1 MEHETLDFPLPRV
14 SFPNAQANADAK
26 AGSGMDTEATT
37 DSNEVEGGGLTSQ
50 PVPSAARAGTGKQG
64 GVSTLMADYFAY
76 RAKRGLN
83 SKRLTMLSPEEE
95 RVKER
100 EGGSVQQYGGEG
112 GEGEEE
118 GKGEGKEDARMK
130 KVGARAE
137 REWVEKVEKE
147 GEERE
152 GAEEVAQGE
161 TIPTF
166 VLHGEPTQSRAHA
179 PFDGNSENMAA
190 AAVEAATGLK
200 AVEDAGTAAA
210 AAAVAAAGVVDEGAA
225 ATALVAEGQEKEAV
239 QHMIQDEPIVSLVR
253 NRTNEQPRL
262 HASFD
267 RRSERVAPAVAVAG
281 GAVAEV
287 KTVAQAGAPTATAGL
302 AAAEVAETP
311 TATAEGAMRIVAA
324 RASAANGSA
333 AAMVMREGRGGGQRV
348 ERIAVDDTVSAL
360 VRNGTT
366 EKRHAQVPFNG
377 RSDCGTAVAAT
388 TGVTEE
394 MEAVLETGKTM
405 AAAVTSTA
413 EFARKMTTAAK
424 GDVMVSE
431 QEDVMVS
438 EAGVALADKGVAV
451 AAVVERGGEREGVE
465 RLVEY
470 RNTPTLVP
478 NEAIKKPRADAPSDG
493 GSVCGV
499 AVTTVAGAGTGAAV
513 ATAEKAATVAVVAE
527 VEVVEEGTAAA
538 EEAMATAEAEVTMA
552 DERVTA
558 TAAVAEAAITAAAA
572 AASTRKAAVMV
583 AETAAATVTAAG
595 KTLVAKEKAATEAR
609 EIAAEAGVAAA
620 EARAIA
626 AEARA
631 AVASAAAE
639 TAATAVTG
647 ATSAREAAMAASAAA
662 IEAMG
667 AAGVAAASKEEAA
680 TAARVLAAEAR
691 ANAAEARTSLAERRA
706 AVAEARASRAE
717 ARAAAAETRAAA
729 AEVKATVVEEVSA
742 AGTAAVAVA
751 AAATAAAEAE
761 AVMRVALK
769 ETAAAAEVTR
779 KTEKRSLACRMLARM
794 AHRRCNREKFEVFA
808 RFRNAIAAEA
818 AERFATAATR
828 VSSREVAVTIAD
840 EAAASN
846 QRPATGAR
854 AEAAEDVVEVQ
865 KVLATARVIGRQ
877 TVDQASAAAETVNA
891 ASTEEITSAAVAGA
905 VAAAVSAAVS
915 DAVAEAE
922 EKAEAAKAEAVADAV
937 ATATAAATAAAAR
950 RVHDAELAKREA
962 QQAVVKAEETTAEL
976 ARRHMIVVDE
986 TKASMRAYHR
996 LKLEKQE
1003 AVAKKKAAVVA
1014 AIDAR
1019 SREDE
1024 GNSQIVW
1031 MRTRM
1036 AWRRCHEEIPL
1047 AAVRMSRR
1055 GMWHSCLE
1063 ELVLAAARM
1072 SGRLAR
1078 RSCLE
1083 ELVLAAAR
1091 MSERLAWRA
1100 CLEELVAAAKARQGL
1115 RCGGRSEVVSAQG
1128 PARQGCMAGRG
1139 MGEKKEKEDESRE
1152 EDEKE
1157 QEEAEED
1164 GEDEEEEE
1172 VEEEGKSEQE
1182 TEEQEAEGNGG
1193 AAVRDSRVVS
1203 EVRAVGYFYG
1213 TDDSV
1218 DVTA

>member
-1 MEHETLDFPLPRV
+1 
-14 SFPNAQANADAK
+14 
-26 AGSGMDTEATT
+26 
-37 DSNEVEGGGLTSQ
+37 
-50 PVPSAARAGTGKQG
+50 
-64 GVSTLMADYFAY
+64 
-76 RAKRGLN
+76 
-83 SKRLTMLSPEEE
+83 
-95 RVKER
+95 
-100 EGGSVQQYGGEG
+100 
-112 GEGEEE
+112 
-118 GKGEGKEDARMK
+118 
-130 KVGARAE
+130 
-137 REWVEKVEKE
+137 
-147 GEERE
+147 
-152 GAEEVAQGE
+152 
-161 TIPTF
+161 
-166 VLHGEPTQSRAHA
+166 
-179 PFDGNSENMAA
+179 
-190 AAVEAATGLK
+190 
-200 AVEDAGTAAA
+200 
-210 AAAVAAAGVVDEGAA
+210 
-225 ATALVAEGQEKEAV
+225 
-239 QHMIQDEPIVSLVR
+239 
-253 NRTNEQPRL
+253 
-262 HASFD
+262 
-267 RRSERVAPAVAVAG
+267 
-281 GAVAEV
+281 
-287 KTVAQAGAPTATAGL
+287 
-302 AAAEVAETP
+302 
-311 TATAEGAMRIVAA
+311 
-324 RASAANGSA
+324 
-333 AAMVMREGRGGGQRV
+333 MREGRGGGQRV

-405 AAAVTSTA
+405 AAAVISTA
-413 EFARKMTTAAK
+413 EFSRKMTTAAK

-451 AAVVERGGEREGVE
+451 AAVLERGGEREGVE

-493 GSVCGV
+493 GSV
-499 AVTTVAGAGTGAAV
+499 
-513 ATAEKAATVAVVAE
+513 
-527 VEVVEEGTAAA
+527 
-538 EEAMATAEAEVTMA
+538 
-552 DERVTA
+552 
-558 TAAVAEAAITAAAA
+558 
-572 AASTRKAAVMV
+572 
-583 AETAAATVTAAG
+583 
-595 KTLVAKEKAATEAR
+595 
-609 EIAAEAGVAAA
+609 
-620 EARAIA
+620 
-626 AEARA
+626 
-631 AVASAAAE
+631 
-639 TAATAVTG
+639 
-647 ATSAREAAMAASAAA
+647 
-662 IEAMG
+662 
-667 AAGVAAASKEEAA
+667 
-680 TAARVLAAEAR
+680 
-691 ANAAEARTSLAERRA
+691 
-706 AVAEARASRAE
+706 
-717 ARAAAAETRAAA
+717 
-729 AEVKATVVEEVSA
+729 
-742 AGTAAVAVA
+742 
-751 AAATAAAEAE
+751 
-761 AVMRVALK
+761 
-769 ETAAAAEVTR
+769 
-779 KTEKRSLACRMLARM
+779 
-794 AHRRCNREKFEVFA
+794 
-808 RFRNAIAAEA
+808 FRNAIAAEA

-846 QRPATGAR
+846 QRRATGAR

-865 KVLATARVIGRQ
+865 K
-877 TVDQASAAAETVNA
+877 
-891 ASTEEITSAAVAGA
+891 
-905 VAAAVSAAVS
+905 
-915 DAVAEAE
+915 
-922 EKAEAAKAEAVADAV
+922 
-937 ATATAAATAAAAR
+937 
-950 RVHDAELAKREA
+950 A
-962 QQAVVKAEETTAEL
+962 QLAVVKAEETTAEL

-986 TKASMRAYHR
+986 TKAGMRAYHR

-1172 VEEEGKSEQE
+1172 VK
-1182 TEEQEAEGNGG
+1182 EEQEAEGNGG
-1193 AAVRDSRVVS
+1193 AAGRDSRVVS
-1203 EVRAVGYFYG
+1203 EEGSAIGAPDVCESTRKVHVKVEVDVGCDGGRGDGHGVGGGDGGIAAARARARDDRKALRDAAATRAAVVAGLDVAAGGVAARGSSANRYSRAKARAKARRDARVEARAREDAYAEARAREDDRVRARENARVRARPGCGGGGGGDRDGSGGRNCQSRYRAEQPVVFGQRFARRFHEEEASEIGVPHEPRSEQTKPERNAREEKKDTPEPRPAPCPSPGVEPNVSEDDLKRAYRKAAMKWHPDKNMSNVKPAEDKFKEIQQAYDTLRDPRSREGYDHMLMNPNEADHGDVDDEEEQEQRGVVGGGGGRGRGGGGLMMRRRRRRGEEEEGEEEGGGGGGERGGRYCLLCSQGWRKRGLG
-1213 TDDSV
+1213 TNRGGGQPEE
-1218 DVTA
+1218 TAAGLFRLAKGKP

>member
-1 MEHETLDFPLPRV
+1 METASKFSSQE
-14 SFPNAQANADAK
+14 ANADAK

-37 DSNEVEGGGLTSQ
+37 DSNEVEGGG
-50 PVPSAARAGTGKQG
+50 G
-64 GVSTLMADYFAY
+64 
-76 RAKRGLN
+76 
-83 SKRLTMLSPEEE
+83 
-95 RVKER
+95 
-100 EGGSVQQYGGEG
+100 EGEGEG
-112 GEGEEE
+112 GGECAAIWRGGGGGGEEE

-152 GAEEVAQGE
+152 GAE
-161 TIPTF
+161 
-166 VLHGEPTQSRAHA
+166 
-179 PFDGNSENMAA
+179 
-190 AAVEAATGLK
+190 
-200 AVEDAGTAAA
+200 
-210 AAAVAAAGVVDEGAA
+210 
-225 ATALVAEGQEKEAV
+225 
-239 QHMIQDEPIVSLVR
+239 
-253 NRTNEQPRL
+253 
-262 HASFD
+262 
-267 RRSERVAPAVAVAG
+267 
-281 GAVAEV
+281 
-287 KTVAQAGAPTATAGL
+287 
-302 AAAEVAETP
+302 
-311 TATAEGAMRIVAA
+311 
-324 RASAANGSA
+324 
-333 AAMVMREGRGGGQRV
+333 EGRGGGQRV

-377 RSDCGTAVAAT
+377 RSDCGTAVAAS

-405 AAAVTSTA
+405 AAAVISTA

-431 QEDVMVS
+431 EEDVMVS

-493 GSVCGV
+493 GSV
-499 AVTTVAGAGTGAAV
+499 
-513 ATAEKAATVAVVAE
+513 
-527 VEVVEEGTAAA
+527 
-538 EEAMATAEAEVTMA
+538 
-552 DERVTA
+552 
-558 TAAVAEAAITAAAA
+558 
-572 AASTRKAAVMV
+572 
-583 AETAAATVTAAG
+583 
-595 KTLVAKEKAATEAR
+595 
-609 EIAAEAGVAAA
+609 
-620 EARAIA
+620 
-626 AEARA
+626 
-631 AVASAAAE
+631 
-639 TAATAVTG
+639 
-647 ATSAREAAMAASAAA
+647 
-662 IEAMG
+662 
-667 AAGVAAASKEEAA
+667 
-680 TAARVLAAEAR
+680 
-691 ANAAEARTSLAERRA
+691 
-706 AVAEARASRAE
+706 
-717 ARAAAAETRAAA
+717 
-729 AEVKATVVEEVSA
+729 
-742 AGTAAVAVA
+742 
-751 AAATAAAEAE
+751 
-761 AVMRVALK
+761 
-769 ETAAAAEVTR
+769 
-779 KTEKRSLACRMLARM
+779 
-794 AHRRCNREKFEVFA
+794 
-808 RFRNAIAAEA
+808 FRNAIAAEA

-865 KVLATARVIGRQ
+865 K
-877 TVDQASAAAETVNA
+877 
-891 ASTEEITSAAVAGA
+891 
-905 VAAAVSAAVS
+905 
-915 DAVAEAE
+915 
-922 EKAEAAKAEAVADAV
+922 
-937 ATATAAATAAAAR
+937 
-950 RVHDAELAKREA
+950 A
-962 QQAVVKAEETTAEL
+962 QLAVVKAEETTAEL

-1139 MGEKKEKEDESRE
+1139 VGEKKEKEDESRE

-1172 VEEEGKSEQE
+1172 VEEE
-1182 TEEQEAEGNGG
+1182 QEAEGNGG
-1193 AAVRDSRVVS
+1193 AAGRDSRVVS
-1203 EVRAVGYFYG
+1203 EEGSAIGAPDVCESTRKVHVKVEVDVGCDGGRGDGHGVGDEDGGSAAARARARDDRKALRDAAATRAAVVAGLDVAAGSVAARGSSANRYSRAKARAKARRDARVEARAREEAYAEARAREDDRVRARENARVRARPGCGGGGGGDRDGSGGRNCQSRYRAEQPVVFGQRFARRFHEEEASEIGVEPNVSEDDLKRAYRKAAMKWHPDKNMSNVKPAEDKFKEIQQAYDTLRDPRSRQGYDHMLMNPRNRSSGGGGGRGRGGGGLMMRRRRRRGEEEEEEEGGGGGGGAKEEEDTVYYG
-1213 TDDSV
+1213 DNDDDGAHSSLLEE
-1218 DVTA
+1218 TAAGLFRLAKGKP